1 MVLVQPCAR
10 SQAFG
15 LCLLN
20 LATFPSELPRWRQLP
35 GDWLSLQRRLRI
47 NHVLVATSEE
57 ESGHILGSVEVHSP
71 QYQQRLA
78 GGAYSP
84 EQLARLQPYLASLA
98 VREGAR
104 GRGVGQS
111 LVEAAVEAV
120 RSSDYAGEHLLL
132 GVTETNSAAVRLYER
147 CGFETL
153 SIYGG
158 RVLRDAAGT
167 AVIGKQFEEH
177 NSLPGPV
184 YAGGGYTL
192 LSAAIR
198 GGPPAVRRVL
208 QAQPGAAREV
218 TTGGATALHVCGMS
232 RAGEMSTALLLE
244 ALGADADVEATDAWG
259 YTPLQRHASNNLAV
273 GAQAGGRPMRSRASH
288 TRPSGLEGRGDSARA
303 LARRFRHFATLR
315 VFQQFELERGIPLP
329 EGEIE
334 L

>member
-1 MVLVQPCAR
+1 MVLVQPCTR

-120 RSSDYAGEHLLL
+120 RSSDYAGEHMLL

-153 SIYGG
+153 S
-158 RVLRDAAGT
+158 AAGCE
-167 AVIGKQFEEH
+167 VR
-177 NSLPGPV
+177 LMRRRLRR
-184 YAGGGYTL
+184 AGQPP
-192 LSAAIR
+192 AR
-198 GGPPAVRRVL
+198 GGAVSM
-208 QAQPGAAREV
+208 AEG
-218 TTGGATALHVCGMS
+218 
-232 RAGEMSTALLLE
+232 LE
-244 ALGADADVEATDAWG
+244 AESD
-259 YTPLQRHASNNLAV
+259 SV
-273 GAQAGGRPMRSRASH
+273 GP
-288 TRPSGLEGRGDSARA
+288 GD
-303 LARRFRHFATLR
+303 
-315 VFQQFELERGIPLP
+315 
-329 EGEIE
+329 
-334 L
+334 

>member
-1 MVLVQPCAR
+1 MKCFRGVPLSGHRKKEREHTTQGRDGRTARRHHTGILRRGDSQPPCSFLFFFIFPVMVLVQPCTR

-120 RSSDYAGEHLLL
+120 RSSDYAG
-132 GVTETNSAAVRLYER
+132 
-147 CGFETL
+147 
-153 SIYGG
+153 
-158 RVLRDAAGT
+158 
-167 AVIGKQFEEH
+167 
-177 NSLPGPV
+177 
-184 YAGGGYTL
+184 
-192 LSAAIR
+192 
-198 GGPPAVRRVL
+198 
-208 QAQPGAAREV
+208 
-218 TTGGATALHVCGMS
+218 
-232 RAGEMSTALLLE
+232 
-244 ALGADADVEATDAWG
+244 
-259 YTPLQRHASNNLAV
+259 
-273 GAQAGGRPMRSRASH
+273 
-288 TRPSGLEGRGDSARA
+288 
-303 LARRFRHFATLR
+303 
-315 VFQQFELERGIPLP
+315 
-329 EGEIE
+329 
-334 L
+334 

>member
-1 MVLVQPCAR
+1 MVLVQPCTR

-120 RSSDYAGEHLLL
+120 RSSDYAGEHMLL

-153 SIYGG
+153 SAAGCEVRLMRRRLRRAGQPPARGGAVSMAEPRG
-158 RVLRDAAGT
+158 RVGFGRARRLNAGRHSRVGVASLHCLRREQAST
-167 AVIGKQFEEH
+167 
-177 NSLPGPV
+177 
-184 YAGGGYTL
+184 AGGCSET
-192 LSAAIR
+192 
-198 GGPPAVRRVL
+198 PPA
-208 QAQPGAAREV
+208 Q
-218 TTGGATALHVCGMS
+218 
-232 RAGEMSTALLLE
+232 
-244 ALGADADVEATDAWG
+244 W
-259 YTPLQRHASNNLAV
+259 
-273 GAQAGGRPMRSRASH
+273 
-288 TRPSGLEGRGDSARA
+288 
-303 LARRFRHFATLR
+303 
-315 VFQQFELERGIPLP
+315 
-329 EGEIE
+329 
-334 L
+334 